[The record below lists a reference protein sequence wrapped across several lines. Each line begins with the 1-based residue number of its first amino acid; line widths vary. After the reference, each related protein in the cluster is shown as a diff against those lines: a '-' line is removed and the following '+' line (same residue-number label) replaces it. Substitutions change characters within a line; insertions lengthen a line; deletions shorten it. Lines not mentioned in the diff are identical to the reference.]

1 MTPIRNAASLAL
13 VLALAGAGSASASV
27 VVLGN
32 GDSIILDDL
41 IDAGGQFIVDDK
53 LFTIESWR
61 SDVFNAGTISI
72 IGFIAL
78 NPNEYGFRNIGFDI
92 VGPFGDGTPGNT
104 EVHEGNLQYTVEVL
118 PQYYQQGV
126 RIHDARLTFNGSA
139 GNPGSFARVDESLFD
154 ADTNSFLGQ
163 LEVFY
168 NANTPPQI
176 QMTDEVVF
184 GLPGYRALE
193 VNKDLK
199 FFSPT
204 AEGFSTAS
212 FIRQEFSQIPA
223 PGALALLGA
232 AGLAARR
239 RRR

>member
-1 MTPIRNAASLAL
+1 MTHIRSAASLAL

-32 GDSIILDDL
+32 GDSIILEDL
-41 IDAGGQFIVDDK
+41 LDAGGQFIVDDK
-53 LFTIESWR
+53 LFTIDSWR
-61 SDVFNAGTISI
+61 TDVFDAGTISI
-72 IGFIAL
+72 VGFIAL
-78 NPNEYGFRNIGFDI
+78 NPNQYGFRNIGFDMI
-92 VGPFGDGTPGNT
+92 GPFGDGAPGNT
-104 EVHEGNLQYTVEVL
+104 AVHEANLQYTVEVL

-139 GNPGSFARVDESLFD
+139 GGDGSFSRVDETMIDL
-154 ADTNSFLGQ
+154 DTNTFLSD

-168 NANTPPQI
+168 NAGNPPQFDLSDDVI
-176 QMTDEVVF
+176 FD
-184 GLPGYRALE
+184 LPGYRALE
-193 VNKDLK
+193 INKDMK

-204 AEGFSTAS
+204 ADGFSTAS
-212 FIRQEFSQIPA
+212 FVRQEFSQIPA

-232 AGLAARR
+232 AGLVARR

>member
-1 MTPIRNAASLAL
+1 MTPIRSAASLAL

-32 GDSIILDDL
+32 GDAIILQDL
-41 IDAGGQFIVDDK
+41 LDAGGQFIVEDK
-53 LFTIESWR
+53 LFTIDSWQT
-61 SDVFNAGTISI
+61 DVFLSTNISV
-72 IGFIAL
+72 IGFVSQNTNQFGL
-78 NPNEYGFRNIGFDI
+78 YNVGFDI
-92 VGPFGDGTPGNT
+92 VGPFGDGTPGDT
-104 EVHEGNLQYTVEVL
+104 QVHEGNLQYTVEVL

-139 GNPGSFARVDESLFD
+139 GNPGSFARVDETMIDL
-154 ADTNSFLGQ
+154 DTNTFLSD

-168 NANTPPQI
+168 NAGNPPQFDLSDDVI
-176 QMTDEVVF
+176 FD
-184 GLPGYRALE
+184 LPGYRALE
-193 VNKDLK
+193 VNKDMK

-204 AEGFSTAS
+204 AEGFATAS

-223 PGALALLGA
+223 PGAFALLGA

>member
-1 MTPIRNAASLAL
+1 MTHIRSAASLAL

-32 GDSIILDDL
+32 GDSIILEDL
-41 IDAGGQFIVDDK
+41 LDAGGQFIVDDK
-53 LFTIESWR
+53 LFTIDSWR
-61 SDVFNAGTISI
+61 TDVFDAGTISI
-72 IGFIAL
+72 VGFIAL
-78 NPNEYGFRNIGFDI
+78 NPNQYGFRNIGFDMI
-92 VGPFGDGTPGNT
+92 GPFGDGTPGDT
-104 EVHEGNLQYTVEVL
+104 AVHEANLQYTVEVL

-139 GNPGSFARVDESLFD
+139 GNPGSFARVDETMIDL
-154 ADTNSFLGQ
+154 DTNTFLSD

-168 NANTPPQI
+168 NAGNPPQFDLSDDVI
-176 QMTDEVVF
+176 FD
-184 GLPGYRALE
+184 LPGYRALE
-193 VNKDLK
+193 VNKDMK

-204 AEGFSTAS
+204 AEGFATAS
-212 FIRQEFSQIPA
+212 FVRQEFSQIPA

-232 AGLAARR
+232 AGLVARR

>member
-1 MTPIRNAASLAL
+1 MTPTRSAASLAL

-32 GDSIILDDL
+32 GDSIILQDL
-41 IDAGGQFIVDDK
+41 LDAGGQFIVEDK

-61 SDVFNAGTISI
+61 TDVFQSTNISV
-72 IGFIAL
+72 IGFISQ
-78 NPNEYGFRNIGFDI
+78 NTNQYGLYSVGFDL
-92 VGPFGDGTPGNT
+92 VGPFGDGSPGNT
-104 EVHEGNLQYTVEVL
+104 IVHEANLQYTVEVL
-118 PQYYQQGV
+118 PQYYAQGV
-126 RIHDARLTFNGSA
+126 RLVDVGLVFNGSA
-139 GNPGSFARVDESLFD
+139 GGAGSFSRVDETIFD
-154 ADTNSFLGQ
+154 LDTNTFLDN
-163 LEVFY
+163 LSVFY
-168 NANTPPQI
+168 NANTPPDI
-176 QMTDEVVF
+176 QYVDEELF
-184 GLPGYRALE
+184 SLQGYRAFE
-193 VNKDLK
+193 VNKNMK

>member
-1 MTPIRNAASLAL
+1 MTHIRSAASLAL
-13 VLALAGAGSASASV
+13 VLGLAGAGSASAGV

-32 GDSIILDDL
+32 GDSIILADL
-41 IDAGGQFIVDDK
+41 LEAGGQFIVDDK
-53 LFTIESWR
+53 LFTIDSWR
-61 SDVFNAGTISI
+61 TDVFDAGTISI
-72 IGFIAL
+72 VGFIAL
-78 NPNEYGFRNIGFDI
+78 NPNQYGFRNIGFDMI
-92 VGPFGDGTPGNT
+92 GPFGDGTPGNT
-104 EVHEGNLQYTVEVL
+104 AVHEANLQYTVEVL
-118 PQYYQQGV
+118 PLYYQQGV

-139 GNPGSFARVDESLFD
+139 GGPGSFSRVDETMIDL
-154 ADTNSFLGQ
+154 DTNTFLGD

-168 NANTPPQI
+168 NAGSPPQFDLSDDI
-176 QMTDEVVF
+176 IF
-184 GLPGYRALE
+184 NLPGYRALE
-193 VNKDLK
+193 INKDLK